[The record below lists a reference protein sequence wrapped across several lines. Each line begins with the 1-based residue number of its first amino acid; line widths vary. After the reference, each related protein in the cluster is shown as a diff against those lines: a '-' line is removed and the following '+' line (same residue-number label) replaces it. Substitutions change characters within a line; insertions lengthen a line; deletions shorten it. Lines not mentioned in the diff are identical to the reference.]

1 MSKIVDVLIG
11 KRELHPPQIPIG
23 TEPLSE
29 WDGALWTAVLQRSV
43 SNTGVVDYEVLRI
56 DTDFLR
62 LVDIVSKQSPI
73 SHPERFPTSESKLS
87 FWINVYNLMTIWAVL
102 SDNISTS
109 VQDSQVSSWLRIN
122 AGQDFFVANRVLIGG
137 EWMNLYDLEHKII
150 RTFGDG
156 RIHAAI
162 NCASNS
168 CPVLENQAFNANELD
183 TRLGV
188 SMRRMVNSTTHLT
201 VDTETQIV
209 WASQIFKWYLSDFD
223 ARSKKDLF
231 EYWLQFAAEPLLSLL
246 NEAASKRYSI
256 KWKTYDWGLNGVIQ
270 ASK

>member
-1 MSKIVDVLIG
+1 MSKIVDILIG
-11 KRELHPPQIPIG
+11 KRELHPPKLPKGI
-23 TEPLSE
+23 TPLSE
-29 WDGALWTAVLQRSV
+29 WDNTLWTMVLQRAV
-43 SNTGVVDYEVLRI
+43 SDTGVVDYEILRT

-62 LVDIVSKQSPI
+62 LVDIVGKQSPN
-73 SHPERFPTSESKLS
+73 SHPEQFPTPDTKLS
-87 FWINVYNLMTIWAVL
+87 FWINIYNLMTIWAVL

-109 VQDSQVSSWLRIN
+109 VHDSKASSWLRIN

-168 CPVLENQAFNANELD
+168 CPMLENQAFNANELD
-183 TRLGV
+183 ARLYD
-188 SMRRMVNSTTHLT
+188 SMKRMVNSAAHLT
-201 VDTETQIV
+201 VDTEKQIV

-223 ARSKKDLF
+223 ARSKKDLV
-231 EYWLQFAAEPLLSLL
+231 EYWLQFAKEPLLSLL
-246 NEAASKRYSI
+246 TEASAKRYTI
-256 KWKTYDWGLNGVIQ
+256 RWKTYDWGLNGIIQ